1 MFNLTQIRTYVIDF
15 ATLAD
20 GRVVALAKSGLL
32 AGRVIVPDIEAC
44 REASTTLVE
53 RARTT
58 LEQLGKD
65 RNLKVRVARSAL
77 EPEELLEAARRN
89 KARIITVNP
98 TPYSLLSTPSPVPV
112 TVLDDLFEVL
122 KPVYL
127 PGTELVIKIVKR
139 GKEADEGIGYLEGG
153 IKVVVENGA
162 GLVGK
167 EADVVIQG
175 ALDTQVGRVVF
186 AKPKYSEVR

>member
-1 MFNLTQIRTYVIDF
+1 MLNLTRGRTYVIDF

-20 GRVVALAKSGLL
+20 GRVTGLLKSGLL
-32 AGRVIVPDIEAC
+32 AGKVIVPDIEYFQ
-44 REASTTLVE
+44 EANTPLVE
-53 RARTT
+53 RAKTT
-58 LEQLGKD
+58 LAALARD
-65 RNLKVRVARSAL
+65 RGVKVQVARSAL
-77 EPEELLEAARRN
+77 KPEELFGTARKS
-89 KARIITVNP
+89 KARIITVDR
-98 TPYSLLSTPSPVPV
+98 TLKRDGVPV
-112 TVLDDLFEVL
+112 TVLDELYEAL

-127 PGTELVIKIVKR
+127 PGIELSIKIVKR

-175 ALDTQVGRVVF
+175 ALDTAVGRVVF
-186 AKPKYSEVR
+186 AKPKYTEVR

>member
-1 MFNLTQIRTYVIDF
+1 MFNLTQVRTFVIDF

-20 GRVVALAKSGLL
+20 GRISGLLKSGLL
-32 AGRVIVPDIEAC
+32 AGRVLVPDVEHYPEGNAP
-44 REASTTLVE
+44 LVE
-53 RARTT
+53 RAKTT
-58 LEQLGKD
+58 LEQLSKD
-65 RNLKVRVARSAL
+65 RSVKVRVMRSAL
-77 EPEELLEAARRN
+77 KPDELLEVARRN
-89 KARIITVNP
+89 KARIITIDP
-98 TPYSLLSTPSPVPV
+98 GLKRDEVPV
-112 TVLDDLFEVL
+112 TVLDDLFEAL

-127 PGTELVIKIVKR
+127 PGTELVIKVVKR

-175 ALDTQVGRVVF
+175 ALDTAVGRVVF
-186 AKPKYSEVR
+186 AKPKYTEVR

>member
-1 MFNLTQIRTYVIDF
+1 MFNLMRIRTYIIDF

-20 GRVVALAKSGLL
+20 GRVVGLAKSGLL
-32 AGRVIVPDIEAC
+32 SGRVIVPDIEAC
-44 REASTTLVE
+44 REANATLVE

-58 LEQLGKD
+58 LEELGKD
-65 RNLKVRVARSAL
+65 RNLKVQVARSAL
-77 EPEELLEAARRN
+77 EPEELLKAARKS
-89 KARIITVNP
+89 KAQIITI
-98 TPYSLLSTPSPVPV
+98 TPELKRDGVPV
-112 TVLDDLFEVL
+112 TVLDDLFEML

-153 IKVVVENGA
+153 IKIVVEQGA

-186 AKPKYSEVR
+186 AKPKYTEVR

>member
-1 MFNLTQIRTYVIDF
+1 MFNLTQVRTYVIDF

-44 REASTTLVE
+44 REANTTLVE

-65 RNLKVRVARSAL
+65 RNLKVQVARSAL
-77 EPEELLEAARRN
+77 EPEELLKAARKN
-89 KARIITVNP
+89 KARIITIAP
-98 TPYSLLSTPSPVPV
+98 ELKRDGVPV

-127 PGTELVIKIVKR
+127 PGTELVINIVKR

-162 GLVGK
+162 GQVGK
-167 EADVVIQG
+167 AVDVVIQG

-186 AKPKYSEVR
+186 AKPKYTEVR

>member
-1 MFNLTQIRTYVIDF
+1 MLNLMRVRTYIIDF

-20 GRVVALAKSGLL
+20 GRVVGLAKSGLL
-32 AGRVIVPDIEAC
+32 SGRVIVPDIEAC
-44 REASTTLVE
+44 REANATLVE
-53 RARTT
+53 RARST
-58 LEQLGKD
+58 LEELGRV
-65 RNLKVRVARSAL
+65 RNLKVQVAGSAL
-77 EPEELLEAARRN
+77 EPEELLKTARKH
-89 KARIITVNP
+89 KAQIITV
-98 TPYSLLSTPSPVPV
+98 TPELKRDSVPV
-112 TVLDDLFEVL
+112 TVLDDVFEML

-153 IKVVVENGA
+153 IKVVVEQGA

-186 AKPKYSEVR
+186 AKPKYTEVR